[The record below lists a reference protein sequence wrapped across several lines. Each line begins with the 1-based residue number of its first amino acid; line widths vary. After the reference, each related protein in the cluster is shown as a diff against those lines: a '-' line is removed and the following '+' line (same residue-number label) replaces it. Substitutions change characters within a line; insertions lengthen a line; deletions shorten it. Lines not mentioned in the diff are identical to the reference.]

1 MHGTYIHRIN
11 QNLYYNTLI
20 VFIFCGIILIGK
32 AKVIFYFIFYFSQGV
47 RQDFGTCPLYK
58 QQHYVK
64 YIFTKN
70 FRVALCKDIF

>member
-11 QNLYYNTLI
+11 QNIYYNTLI

-32 AKVIFYFIFYFSQGV
+32 ERVIFYFIFYFSQGV
-47 RQDFGTCPLYK
+47 KQDFGTCLLYK
-58 QQHYVK
+58 KQQYAK